1 MSSYKNLIDNITE
14 SPVESAILIIA
25 LLIVLAGYYFVKN
38 APMMQN
44 FRDKMDDY
52 KQKMILSLIV
62 KNNEIHN
69 TNSWSFS
76 NVALYLLESYDMV

>member
-1 MSSYKNLIDNITE
+1 MSSYKNIIDNITE
-14 SPVESAILIIA
+14 SPVESAIMVIA
-25 LLIVLAGYYFVKN
+25 LVIGVIVYYFVKN

-52 KQKMILSLIV
+52 KHKMIMSLIV
-62 KNNEIHN
+62 KNNEIQN

>member
-1 MSSYKNLIDNITE
+1 MSYYKNIVDNITE
-14 SPVESAILIIA
+14 SPTESVMMVIM
-25 LLIVLAGYYFVKN
+25 LLIVLAGYYFVKK

-44 FRDKMDDY
+44 IRDKIDDY
-52 KQKMILSLIV
+52 KHKMILSLIV